1 MGKTPA
7 TVTLVC
13 GRIISQ
19 SEVINLLLNPLNPED
34 NKGTIHDAG
43 KRQMMLPYKST
54 GFFFIIGLKYLPWI
68 LLASGIHVN
77 ISQ

>member
-1 MGKTPA
+1 MGRNPA

-13 GRIISQ
+13 DRIISQ

-43 KRQMMLPYKST
+43 KQQMMLPYKSNFV
-54 GFFFIIGLKYLPWI
+54 FF
-68 LLASGIHVN
+68 S
-77 ISQ
+77 S